1 MDCENR
7 NKECSSSG
15 CQNKS
20 GDAQQKL
27 QEITESEALKNRMSQ
42 IKHKILVL
50 SGKGGV
56 GKSTVTANVAIAL
69 AMEGHKVG
77 ILDIDFHGPSIPTL
91 LGLEGKHLQHD
102 GEALLPI
109 ELSEGV
115 KVISLG
121 FMLKD
126 DSDAVIW
133 RGPMKMNVIK
143 QLLTEVKWG
152 DLDYLIMDFPP
163 GTGDEP
169 LSVAQLIPE
178 SDGAIIVT
186 TPQNLSTI
194 DVRKSINFC
203 KKLNVPVLGVIEN
216 MSGFVC
222 PECKT
227 VLDIFKTGGGEKMA
241 AEMDVPFLGRIPI
254 DPLIV
259 EASDKG
265 NPFVYHNSNSEV
277 AKAFVSAIQP
287 LLDLDEATDDE
298 SPAKQESDSKKQR
311 IVIPVT
317 AGILSSHFGHCE
329 TFAVY
334 DVDSENKTVLSK
346 ESLTPPPH
354 EPGLLPA
361 WLKGK
366 GADIIIAGGM
376 GSRAQDLFAQSGI
389 QVVVGAPT
397 LDPEQVLTSYLGET
411 LETSENQ
418 CDH

>member
-1 MDCENR
+1 MDCENK
-7 NKECSSSG
+7 NKGCSSSG
-15 CQNKS
+15 CQEKS
-20 GDAQQKL
+20 GESQQKL
-27 QEITESEALKNRMSQ
+27 REMTENAALKNRMSQ
-42 IKHKILVL
+42 IKHKIMVL

-91 LGLEGKHLQHD
+91 LGLVGKKLQHD
-102 GEALLPI
+102 GVSLLPI
-109 ELSEGV
+109 ELSDGV
-115 KVISLG
+115 KVVSLG
-121 FMLKD
+121 FMLND
-126 DSDAVIW
+126 DSEAVIW

-143 QLLTEVKWG
+143 QLLTEVNWG

-241 AEMDVPFLGRIPI
+241 REMSVPFLGRIPI

-259 EASDKG
+259 EASDNG

-277 AKAFVSAIQP
+277 AKAFVKAVQP
-287 LLDLDEATDDE
+287 LMDLDLKTPDEN
-298 SPAKQESDSKKQR
+298 PAEQERDMQKQR
-311 IVIPVT
+311 IAIPVT
-317 AGILSSHFGHCE
+317 EGVLSSHFGHCE
-329 TFAVY
+329 VFALY
-334 DVDSENKTVLSK
+334 DVDSENKTVISK
-346 ESLTPPPH
+346 ELHTPPAH

-361 WLKGK
+361 WLKEK
-366 GADIIIAGGM
+366 GANIIIAGGM
-376 GSRAQDLFAQSGI
+376 GSRAQDLFAENGI
-389 QVVVGAPT
+389 QVVVGAPVM
-397 LDPEQVLTSYLGET
+397 DPEQVLAAYLGDT
-411 LETSENQ
+411 LETQENS

>member
-1 MDCENR
+1 MDCQ
-7 NKECSSSG
+7 NKNKGCSSSG
-15 CQNKS
+15 CQDKS
-20 GDAQQKL
+20 TQSQQKL
-27 QEITESEALKNRMSQ
+27 REITESEALKNRMSK
-42 IKHKILVL
+42 IKHKIMVL

-69 AMEGHKVG
+69 AMEGKKVG

-91 LGLEGKHLQHD
+91 LKLGRQQLQHD
-102 GEALLPI
+102 GESLLPV
-109 ELSEGV
+109 ELSGGL

-121 FMLKD
+121 FMLHD
-126 DSDAVIW
+126 ESEAVIW

-152 DLDYLIMDFPP
+152 ELDYLIMDFPP

-169 LSVAQLIPE
+169 LSVAQLLPE

-203 KKLNVPVLGVIEN
+203 RKVNVPVLGVIEN

-222 PECKT
+222 PECKA

-241 AEMDVPFLGRIPI
+241 GEMGVPFLGRIPI

-259 EASDKG
+259 EASDNG
-265 NPFVYHNSNSEV
+265 DPFVYHYSNTEV
-277 AKAFVSAIQP
+277 AKAFVRAVQP
-287 LLDLDEATDDE
+287 LMDLDSEAENEEPVMPEKDGNT
-298 SPAKQESDSKKQR
+298 QR
-311 IVIPVT
+311 IALPVT
-317 AGILSSHFGHCE
+317 EGVLSSHFGHCE
-329 TFAVY
+329 TFVLY
-334 DVDSENKTVLSK
+334 DVDSENKTVLSR
-346 ESLTPPPH
+346 EYLTPPPH

-361 WLKGK
+361 WLKDK

-376 GSRAQDLFAQSGI
+376 GSRAQGLFSQNGI

-397 LDPEQVLTSYLGET
+397 ADPEEVILSYLGDT
-411 LETSENQ
+411 LETHENQ